1 LEKPLSKK
9 CLLAIAIP
17 LLTFVPTVALA
28 ETSPD
33 SGTLVT
39 TVEEVNPGIALKH
52 SLTFTKKPKAT
63 EKFWNK
69 LAWCET
75 HGDWKNGGN
84 WAGGLGIAQST
95 WYGYGG
101 HEFAKS
107 PHLAT
112 KAEQIVVANRIS
124 TQGYLQITVRD
135 ADWARRQGV
144 PSRFEFYRYPVGFNG
159 WGALHCVG
167 SRKPKLFHYDDFK
180 QVAKVPYR
188 LNERGIMV
196 RDLQTLLNVKV
207 DGDYGLKTRAAH
219 IKFLKKRGIT
229 TKGIIP
235 ELPIP
240 DNQVSKASG
249 RVSSQSVK
257 IDKSCPRYEKL
268 LKQYGLPVKDFSYI
282 MWRESKCQTMA
293 VGWNY
298 KSGFGPGNCKLAPA
312 KIYKNCR
319 AVRSYDTGLLQVNST
334 WRTVTAQVCNR
345 PQNQVI
351 RSLTDP
357 VCNIKVAKYL
367 YENGGMHHW
376 RGTSGKK

>member
-1 LEKPLSKK
+1 LENTLKLRH
-9 CLLAIAIP
+9 LLATAIP
-17 LLTFVPTVALA
+17 LFVFVPSVALA
-28 ETSPD
+28 EESPD
-33 SGTLVT
+33 GGILVT
-39 TVEEVNPGIALKH
+39 TVEEVSPGVALKH

-63 EKFWNK
+63 EKFWDK

-124 TQGYLQITVRD
+124 TQGYLQITNRD
-135 ADWARRQGV
+135 PDWARRQGV
-144 PSRFEFYRYPVGFNG
+144 PSRYEFYRYPVGFGG
-159 WGALHCVG
+159 WGALSCVG

-180 QVAKVPYR
+180 QVTKVPYR

-196 RDLQTLLNVKV
+196 RDLQNLLNVKV
-207 DGDYGLKTRAAH
+207 DGHYGLKTRAAH
-219 IKFLKKRGIT
+219 IRFLKKRGIP

-240 DNQVSKASG
+240 DNKISFSSG
-249 RVSSQSVK
+249 RVSSQSAKV
-257 IDKSCPRYEKL
+257 DRSCPKYEKL
-268 LKQYGLPVKDFSYI
+268 LKQHGLPVKEFSFI
-282 MWRESKCQTMA
+282 MWRESKCQPKA
-293 VGWNY
+293 IGWNY
-298 KSGFGPGNCKLAPA
+298 KKGYSHRNCQLSPA
-312 KIYKNCR
+312 HIYKRCP
-319 AVRSYDTGLLQVNST
+319 AVRSYDIGLLQINSS
-334 WRTVTAQVCNR
+334 WLTVTAKVCKR
-345 PQNQVI
+345 PARQI
-351 RSLTDP
+351 IKSLTNVD
-357 VCNIKVAKYL
+357 CNLKVAKHL

-376 RGTSGKK
+376 RGTSGMK

>member
-9 CLLAIAIP
+9 RLLAFAIP
-17 LLTFVPTVALA
+17 LLTFVPSVALA
-28 ETSPD
+28 EENPES
-33 SGTLVT
+33 SVLVT
-39 TVEEVNPGIALKH
+39 TVEGVNPGVALKH

-63 EKFWNK
+63 EKFWDK

-144 PSRFEFYRYPVGFNG
+144 PSRYEFYRYPVGFGG
-159 WGALHCVG
+159 WGALPCTNQK
-167 SRKPKLFHYDDFK
+167 KPKLFHYDNFK

-188 LNERGIMV
+188 LNENNIMV
-196 RDLQTLLNVKV
+196 RDLQTLLNVRV

-219 IKFLKKRGIT
+219 IRFLKKRGIPT
-229 TKGIIP
+229 RGIIP

-240 DNQVSKASG
+240 DKKVSKTSG

-257 IDKSCPRYEKL
+257 TEKSCPQYEKML
-268 LKQYGLPVKDFSYI
+268 RKHGLPVKEFSFI
-282 MWRESKCQTMA
+282 MWRESKCQTLA

-298 KSGFGPGNCKLAPA
+298 KSGYSHRNCRLSPA
-312 KIYKNCR
+312 ETYKNCR
-319 AVRSYDTGLLQVNST
+319 AVRSYDTGLLQINST
-334 WRTVTAQVCNR
+334 WRTITAQVCNR
-345 PQNQVI
+345 PERQVI
-351 RSLTDP
+351 KSLKNP
-357 VCNIKVAKYL
+357 ECNLKVAKYL

>member
-1 LEKPLSKK
+1 MKLRH
-9 CLLAIAIP
+9 LLATAIS
-17 LLTFVPTVALA
+17 LFVFVPSVALA
-28 ETSPD
+28 EESPD
-33 SGTLVT
+33 ADILVT
-39 TVEEVNPGIALKH
+39 TVEEVSPGVALKH

-63 EKFWNK
+63 EKFWDK

-124 TQGYLQITVRD
+124 TQGYLQITNRD
-135 ADWARRQGV
+135 PDWARRQGV
-144 PSRFEFYRYPVGFNG
+144 PSRFEFYRYPVGFKG
-159 WGALHCVG
+159 WGALNCVG

-180 QVAKVPYR
+180 QVTKVPYS

-196 RDLQTLLNVKV
+196 RDLQNLLNVKV
-207 DGDYGLKTRAAH
+207 DGHYGLKTRAAH
-219 IKFLKKRGIT
+219 IRFLKKRGIPT
-229 TKGIIP
+229 NGIIP

-240 DNQVSKASG
+240 DNQVSEASG
-249 RVSSQSVK
+249 RVSSQSAKV
-257 IDKSCPRYEKL
+257 DKSCPQYEKL
-268 LKQYGLPVKDFSYI
+268 LKKYGLPVKDFSYI
-282 MWRESKCQTMA
+282 MWRESRCQTMA

-298 KSGFGPGNCKLAPA
+298 KSGYSHRNCRLSPA
-312 KIYKNCR
+312 QTYKNCS
-319 AVRSYDTGLLQVNST
+319 AVRSYDTGLLQINST
-334 WRTVTAQVCNR
+334 WKTITAQVCKR
-345 PQNQVI
+345 PVRQVI
-351 RSLTDP
+351 KSLTNP
-357 VCNIKVAKYL
+357 ECNLKVAKYL

-376 RGTSGKK
+376 RGTSGMK